1 MEAIDPAYGTATLL
15 LIAAGAVGLLLFL
28 IMKVKLHAFVALV
41 LVSLLTA
48 LAAGFPVADIPAAL
62 MFGFSSTLGSVA
74 LLVAFGVMLGRLMEV
89 TGGAQVLADTLI
101 NRFGEKRA
109 PLALGVAALLFGFPI
124 FFDAGLVVFLPI
136 IMTVAR
142 RFGGSLLFYG
152 LPAAGAFAA
161 MHGIVPPHPGPVAAA
176 DVLGGSVGTTLL
188 IGAPVAVI
196 SWYVGAYLVSRYL
209 GAKFVVDVPQVLF
222 GPMNTGGAPAG
233 SQDASAASDASSA
246 SAVSGKGD
254 GNGAGTPGKGDG
266 TPGAPGGGAAPAP
279 TGATAA
285 TTTVTTP
292 AGTPEAALAGRPPAF
307 STVLLLLLVPLVLI
321 SFNTVIATLTTAGTI
336 EEGAGWAS
344 FLSLLGNT
352 PVALLITVLVAIVVL
367 GRTRGGMRDVTKV
380 LDDALGPICS
390 IILITGAG
398 GMFGGVLRL
407 SGIGDALSGSLAD
420 LGISLIVQ
428 AFVIATLLRV
438 AQGSATVALTT
449 TAGLIAGSVADAGLG
464 DFQISLLVIAIAAG
478 ATVLSHVNDSGF
490 WLVSRFFGMDE
501 KTTLKTWTVMETTLG
516 LSAFVLASGLWLIA

>member
-15 LIAAGAVGLLLFL
+15 LIAAGAVALLLFL

-41 LVSLLTA
+41 LVSVLTA
-48 LAAGFPVADIPAAL
+48 LVVGFPLADIPAAM

-101 NRFGEKRA
+101 GRFGEKRA

-136 IMTVAR
+136 ILTVAR
-142 RFGGSLLFYG
+142 RFGGSLLLYA

-161 MHGIVPPHPGPVAAA
+161 MHAIVPPHPGPVAAA
-176 DVLGGSVGTTLL
+176 EALGGSVGVILL
-188 IGAPVAVI
+188 VGIPVAVA
-196 SWYVGAYLVSRYL
+196 SWYVGVLLVSRYL
-209 GAKFVVDVPQVLF
+209 GARIDVSVPVALF
-222 GPMNTGGAPAG
+222 GEVNDGRGQIARDGEGETGDSTG
-233 SQDASAASDASSA
+233 S
-246 SAVSGKGD
+246 
-254 GNGAGTPGKGDG
+254 
-266 TPGAPGGGAAPAP
+266 GAAA
-279 TGATAA
+279 
-285 TTTVTTP
+285 
-292 AGTPEAALAGRPPAF
+292 RMDRKPPSF
-307 STVLLLLLVPLVLI
+307 RTVLLLLLVPLVLI
-321 SFNTVIATLTTAGTI
+321 SFDTVLDTLTVTGVL
-336 EEGAGWAS
+336 EEGESWAA
-344 FLSLLGNT
+344 FLSLLGHT
-352 PVALLITVLVAIVVL
+352 PVALLITVLVAIAVL
-367 GRTRGGMRDVTKV
+367 GRPRARMTEVTKI

-449 TAGLIAGSVADAGLG
+449 TAGLIAGAVAEAGLG
-464 DFQISLLVIAIAAG
+464 DFQTALIVIAIAAG

-501 KTTLKTWTVMETTLG
+501 RTTLKTWTVMVTTLG
-516 LSAFVLASGLWLIA
+516 LSAFVIALGFWMVV